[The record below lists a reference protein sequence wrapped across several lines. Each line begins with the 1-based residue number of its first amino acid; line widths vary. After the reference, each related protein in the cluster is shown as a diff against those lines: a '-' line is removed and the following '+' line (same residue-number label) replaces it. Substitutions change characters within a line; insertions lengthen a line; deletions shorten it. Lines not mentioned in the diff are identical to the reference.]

1 MFRKLWSGRGE
12 NVLLPPAE
20 WLIAQ
25 HPLPLTINRITDGA
39 ISEQLIVR
47 VISVV
52 ALNGCRILVA
62 VNLARLGEVNLLHPL
77 RVALQRLGNADTSDA
92 VVSGRAGAVGMGAFD
107 VVAEGSQGVGV
118 VEVVGLFLPW
128 AVFQDT
134 GEG

>member
-1 MFRKLWSGRGE
+1 M
-12 NVLLPPAE
+12 PPAE

-25 HPLPLTINRITDGA
+25 HPLPLTINRISDRA
-39 ISEQLIVR
+39 ISEQLVVW

-52 ALNGCRILVA
+52 ALNGRRIFVA
-62 VNLARLGEVNLLHPL
+62 VNLARLREVNLLHPL
-77 RVALQRLGNADTSDA
+77 RVALERLGDADTSDA
-92 VVSGRAGAVGMGAFD
+92 VVSGRAGGVGMGAFD
-107 VVAEGSQGVGV
+107 VVAEGGQGVGL